1 MKLKKGIIILWVLFG
16 ISLFTT
22 LILLK
27 ESSQDSSDYGEREA
41 EPSVLEVYAWYDE
54 VETFST
60 LAEGFMEKYPDIK
73 VNLHYLPNNETT
85 QSFQIILNGDEAV
98 DVIAVATAAGGAQ
111 LIEKGQLA
119 DLREYLKNVD
129 LRGLGSLMDF
139 LDSEEGLYMLPYRNS
154 AWVVYYNKK
163 IFDEQGIPYPEG
175 DWTWEEYADLAERLT
190 NPQRGWYGSLNYE
203 STWWRVP
210 VRTAGAEDPMKEGD
224 LNLFAEAAKWN
235 YSLTYEKGAAMPYNR
250 LTDMGSK
257 DYIRRFL
264 GGEAAMMYNGEWCLS
279 MLRERMDSEYPD
291 FQYDVAKLPCW
302 DEEEN
307 YAIGSPAV
315 LMVAEKS
322 QRKEEA
328 VLFLEYACGEEGAK
342 KIAAKGFLPA
352 WNSKEVRQVFQDSLS
367 MPEHTEY
374 FFTEE
379 EISHFPST
387 TDYTISMNLLH
398 DNIWSYFMKE
408 ISLETALKNYKEQL
422 AERMVTP

>member
-16 ISLFTT
+16 VSLFTT
-22 LILLK
+22 LILLR
-27 ESSQDSSDYGEREA
+27 ESSQDSSEYGERVE
-41 EPSVLEVYAWYDE
+41 EPSTLEVYAWYDE
-54 VETFST
+54 IETFST
-60 LAEGFMEKYPDIK
+60 LAEGFMEKYPDIT
-73 VNLHYLPNNETT
+73 VNVHYLPNNETT

-98 DVIAVATAAGGAQ
+98 DVIAIATAAGGAQ
-111 LIEKGQLA
+111 LIEKGQLT
-119 DLREYLKNVD
+119 DLREYLKNAD
-129 LRGLGSLMDF
+129 LSGLGSLMDF
-139 LDSEEGLYMLPYRNS
+139 LDSEEGVYMLPYRNS
-154 AWVVYYNKK
+154 AWVVYYNKE
-163 IFDEQGIPYPEG
+163 IFDAQGVPYPEG
-175 DWTWEEYADLAERLT
+175 DWTWEDYAALAERLT

-210 VRTAGAEDPMKEGD
+210 VRTAGAENPMEEED
-224 LNLFAEAAKWN
+224 LKLFAEAAKWN
-235 YSLTYEKGAAMPYNR
+235 YSLTYEKGAAMPYSQ
-250 LTDMGSK
+250 LTDVGSK

-264 GGEAAMMYNGEWCLS
+264 GGEAAMMY
-279 MLRERMDSEYPD
+279 
-291 FQYDVAKLPCW
+291 
-302 DEEEN
+302 
-307 YAIGSPAV
+307 AIGSPAV

-322 QRKEEA
+322 QKKEEA

-352 WNSKEVRQVFQDSLS
+352 WNSKEVRQVFQDSIR

-379 EISHFPST
+379 EISHFPAT

-408 ISLETALKNYKEQL
+408 ISLETALKNYEEQL